1 MDHDWLTTLAGWAV
15 ATLGIGGAG
24 LAVRSRM
31 SRDSTQRRKDRVESE
46 FVGLLLKER
55 DGAREEAR
63 LAREERQRELDRL
76 KDERKRDAELV
87 ARLRA
92 DNAHQEAEIQRLIR
106 EMDSFRRRVARM
118 FPETREFV
126 QTNVADLSPP
136 ETKGKP

>member
-31 SRDSTQRRKDRVESE
+31 SRDSTQRRKDRAESE

-63 LAREERQRELDRL
+63 LAREERQRELDRMNN
-76 KDERKRDAELV
+76 ERKRDAEQM

-92 DNAHQEAEIQRLIR
+92 EHVYMEEEIKRLNR
-106 EMDSFRRRVARM
+106 ESDSFRRRVARM

-126 QTNVADLSPP
+126 HSNVADLSPP